1 MPALSVRCRPPV
13 SNGSQRAPVEGGS
26 PGADVPG
33 ARSSAEG
40 DGLMSFDFLADIL
53 DGTDPLA
60 HQAARTLLEVL
71 SDQGDHGNA
80 EVLDVL
86 VSSGLPEGRAID
98 LLGFGALHR
107 PPIWRRWFTTG
118 PEEGDR
124 QWFYALP
131 VRSRAT
137 ETIPPTP
144 EVANGEKSAQNG
156 DEGVIRPIETQPV
169 GGLTH
174 KPAYPAVRVREV
186 PPNPNAPKK
195 RMRRTWR
202 ESRLAWS
209 ALSQAKQRAQ
219 ETYGTD
225 TPTT

>member
-1 MPALSVRCRPPV
+1 MSTPDPFENVLS
-13 SNGSQRAPVEGGS
+13 
-26 PGADVPG
+26 GADSDRHAA
-33 ARSSAEG
+33 ARRVI
-40 DGLMSFDFLADIL
+40 DLLAD
-53 DGTDPLA
+53 G
-60 HQAARTLLEVL
+60 R
-71 SDQGDHGNA
+71 DHPAA
-80 EVLDVL
+80 EVIAVT
-86 VSSGLPEGRAID
+86 GLPVPTAID
-98 LLGFGALHR
+98 LLDAGASRR
-107 PPIWRRWFTTG
+107 PPVWRRQG
-118 PEEGDR
+118 ERDPESGS
-124 QWFYALP
+124 WVWTYVLP
-131 VRSRAT
+131 VRSRAP
-137 ETIPPTP
+137 ETVPPTP

-209 ALSQAKQRAQ
+209 ALSQAKQRAK